1 MDEGDSKADAFNC
14 ERVLMERLCQTD
26 TSLSVMAG
34 DTVFRSGRFCAD
46 ETIIFQ
52 ERRHTQAADVTAM
65 PETESSQ
72 RRISFCLLERDG
84 GFWQSAGS
92 L

>member
-1 MDEGDSKADAFNC
+1 
-14 ERVLMERLCQTD
+14 MEKMCQIEI
-26 TSLSVMAG
+26 SPSVMAG

-46 ETIIFQ
+46 ETTVFQ

-65 PETESSQ
+65 PEIESSQ
-72 RRISFCLLERDG
+72 RRISSCLLERDE
-84 GFWQSAGS
+84 GFWQSAGR

>member
-1 MDEGDSKADAFNC
+1 
-14 ERVLMERLCQTD
+14 MERTRQID

-34 DTVFRSGRFCAD
+34 DTVFRSRRFCAD

-65 PETESSQ
+65 PEIESSQ
-72 RRISFCLLERDG
+72 RRISSRLLKRDE
-84 GFWQSAGS
+84 GS
-92 L
+92 LRSGSERQPAGPL